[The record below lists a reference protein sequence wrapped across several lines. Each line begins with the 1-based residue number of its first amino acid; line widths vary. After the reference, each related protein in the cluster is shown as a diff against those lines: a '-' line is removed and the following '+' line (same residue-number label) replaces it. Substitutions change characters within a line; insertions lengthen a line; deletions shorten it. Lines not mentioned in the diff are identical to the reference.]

1 MVISFKHQRKQNQN
15 IHDKSDGITSKKDKY
30 LNKTRRIFKAVV
42 VLSLLGTLLISM
54 FIFRQFVN
62 VCCDKDQIDSNIR
75 YLIYITV
82 IHFIEFG
89 LLCAILNSVKV
100 IDYESKSHQSG
111 THIQLFSKTTG
122 IASSNS
128 EEVVSITNPLNKT
141 KEIKILAN
149 NHNENVV
156 VAFDRRL

>member
-1 MVISFKHQRKQNQN
+1 M
-15 IHDKSDGITSKKDKY
+15 
-30 LNKTRRIFKAVV
+30 
-42 VLSLLGTLLISM
+42 
-54 FIFRQFVN
+54 
-62 VCCDKDQIDSNIR
+62 
-75 YLIYITV
+75 